1 MDRKMFEKL
10 IEQQGDRIY
19 NFCAH
24 LCGNRDEAEELF
36 QDTMLTAFERKDKI
50 KLYNDELNEIKRAA
64 NYIIGISLKLN
75 KNRLKRKGKEVSN
88 VSLDD
93 EEKPVVIVSDK
104 NPETV
109 FIKEE
114 KIRLVTEAVKEL
126 PEKLGN
132 TVYLYYYAEMGV
144 EEIAKVLHI
153 PKGTVMSR
161 LYKAREK
168 LKKVLEKDFD
178 SKN

>member
-1 MDRKMFEKL
+1 MHNDEFEQFIMDNGKEILRFCRIITCDKET
-10 IEQQGDRIY
+10 GD
-19 NFCAH
+19 
-24 LCGNRDEAEELF
+24 ELF

-50 KLYNDELNEIKRAA
+50 KLYNDEPNEIKRAA

-132 TVYLYYYAEMGV
+132 TVYDLVIGNLL
-144 EEIAKVLHI
+144 I
-153 PKGTVMSR
+153 
-161 LYKAREK
+161 
-168 LKKVLEKDFD
+168 F
-178 SKN
+178 